1 MKNAHRKT
9 HMTVWILLVPL
20 LGFILFSA
28 NDARQQNR
36 PVIEMSSDAER
47 GGLLP

>member
-9 HMTVWILLVPL
+9 HLVVWLLLIPVL
-20 LGFILFSA
+20 CFVLYVGL
-28 NDARQQNR
+28 DARQYNQ
-36 PVIEMSSDAER
+36 PVTDISADAER

>member
-9 HMTVWILLVPL
+9 HLVFWILLVPML
-20 LGFILFSA
+20 CAVLYVGI
-28 NDARQQNR
+28 DARQYNQ
-36 PVIEMSSDAER
+36 PVIENSAYTER